1 MFFHFFLFSLSLQL
15 LFYQLYFYFKIFC
28 RPVFITVTLIL
39 ILFVYHT
46 EIEKYEKLFE
56 IAAASQLKFAIR
68 NLVAKTLI
76 EKGDLEKP
84 KFSLDGLSVRI
95 RKGHTCS
102 RTWYLHFFHN
112 MEVAMNKINFVNA
125 LLDEEKNKENGKE
138 IANAYANDKED
149 KNENTLKKNNYY
161 LPAIKSK
168 NIFLFEKTE
177 EKKIKSYMDKF
188 SFLQYL
194 PLEID
199 IVGTYI
205 CTHVRDLFYTL
216 FYLFMLFI

>member
-1 MFFHFFLFSLSLQL
+1 M
-15 LFYQLYFYFKIFC
+15 
-28 RPVFITVTLIL
+28 
-39 ILFVYHT
+39 
-46 EIEKYEKLFE
+46 
-56 IAAASQLKFAIR
+56 
-68 NLVAKTLI
+68 AKTLI

-112 MEVAMNKINFVNA
+112 MEVAMSKINFVNS
-125 LLDEEKNKENGKE
+125 LINKERNKENDKE
-138 IANAYANDKED
+138 IED
-149 KNENTLKKNNYY
+149 EKGHKDENENMLQKNNYY

-177 EKKIKSYMDKF
+177 EKKIKTYMDKF

-199 IVGTYI
+199 IVGTYT
-205 CTHVRDLFYTL
+205 CTYVRDLYHTL
-216 FYLFMLFI
+216 FD